1 MRQIMYLPVCM
12 QVNWQMGAVPRFAL
26 AAAGENDRRLDRVRA
41 APTRHTIRMHEIV
54 PIHRRSL

>member
-26 AAAGENDRRLDRVRA
+26 ATAGENDRRLGRPRRA
-41 APTRHTIRMHEIV
+41 NPSYDPDA
-54 PIHRRSL
+54 